1 MQSKFSQLTTILLFC
16 LLNITTL
23 PTTVKAQGSNVEC
36 QKTVANAKSRLQKI
50 PDLLIE
56 EVFTKNINELYSD
69 FPQGRP
75 MKYIFYLT
83 GPKRKVRILKPGVKE
98 VEILETGIKKVENS
112 PQFMKNISQDIISK
126 CNSIS
131 AVSFGSFLAP
141 GCGITFGV
149 MPNGKVKIFDSVD
162 SGRSLRWGESS
173 CD

>member
-1 MQSKFSQLTTILLFC
+1 MIRSLSSVTAILLFA
-16 LLNITTL
+16 LVNITTL

-36 QKTVANAKSRLQKI
+36 QKAVANAKSRLQKI

-56 EVFTKNINELYSD
+56 EVFTKNLNELYSD

-83 GPKRKVRILKPGVKE
+83 GHKRKVRILKPGVKE

-149 MPNGKVKIFDSVD
+149 MPNGKVKIFDSVIN
-162 SGRSLRWGESS
+162 SGKIKY
-173 CD
+173 